1 MKIIIAGGGK
11 IGSTLTRHLSNE
23 GYELTV
29 MDIDRDVLER
39 IIENYD
45 VMSIN
50 GNCATMS
57 ALEAAGVKDSDMIV
71 ACTRSDEINLLC
83 CMTARTMNRRIHT
96 VGRIRNPEYFDQ
108 VHKLGSHFE
117 INMSINPERQ
127 AASEIC
133 RLLEYPAF
141 LRREAFMKSRVEI
154 VELLIDEES
163 KLNGACLK
171 DLDSIVKTKVLVCNV
186 VRNDESIIPDG
197 EFIIQEGDRV
207 FVTAPASGLATL
219 LKSLGFISKRV
230 KRVMIAG
237 GGTISYY
244 LAKQLIRL
252 GVYVKII
259 EIKEQRCLELAD
271 KLPEAEIICG
281 DCTSTDVLD
290 QELLSEYDAF
300 VACSGMDEMNIV
312 TSIYAKDIGVP
323 KIITK
328 VARPGS
334 TDIVDRLS
342 IGSAVCPQELCGN
355 VLVTYAGAVRNKSGA
370 AVSVHYIARGMATAM
385 EFYVNETTR
394 FKGIPLKDI
403 KIKKGVLVVSISH
416 GYKVQISDGDSVF
429 DDGDSIVIVTN
440 GDTKILQLND
450 IFD

>member
-83 CMTARTMNRRIHT
+83 CMTARTMNPKIHT
-96 VGRIRNPEYFDQ
+96 IGRIRNPEYFDQ
-108 VHKLGSHFE
+108 VHKLGSHFDL
-117 INMSINPERQ
+117 NMSINPERQ
-127 AASEIC
+127 AASEIN
-133 RLLEYPAF
+133 RLLEYPGF
-141 LRREAFMKSRVEI
+141 LRRESFMKNRVEI
-154 VELLIDEES
+154 VELLIDDES
-163 KLNGACLK
+163 KLNGVCLK
-171 DLDSIVKTKVLVCNV
+171 DLDSIVKTKVLICNV
-186 VRNDESIIPDG
+186 VRDGESIIPDG
-197 EFIIQEGDRV
+197 DFVIEKDDRV
-207 FVTAPASGLATL
+207 FVTAPTSSLTTL
-219 LKSLGFISKRV
+219 LKNLGIISK
-230 KRVMIAG
+230 KISRVMIAG
-237 GGTISYY
+237 GGTISFY
-244 LAKQLIRL
+244 LAKQLIRS
-252 GVYVKII
+252 GIYVKII
-259 EIKEQRCLELAD
+259 EINEKRCLELAD
-271 KLPEAEIICG
+271 KLPEADIICG

-290 QELLSEYDAF
+290 QELISDYDAF

-312 TSIYAKDIGVP
+312 VSIYAKDVGVP
-323 KIITK
+323 KVITK

-342 IGSAVCPQELCGN
+342 TGSAVCPQELCGN

-385 EFYVNETTR
+385 EFHVTDTTR
-394 FKGIPLKDI
+394 NKGVPLKDV
-403 KIKKGVLVVSISH
+403 KIKKGVLVVGISH
-416 GYKVQISDGDSVF
+416 GYRVQIPDGDSVF
-429 DDGDSIVIVTN
+429 DEGDLIVIVTN
-440 GDTKILQLND
+440 GEKKILQLND